1 MPDIN
6 NRISD
11 ASFASDEGI
20 KIPCAKNA
28 GVRRQSA
35 VVVLDQ
41 VWRELS
47 HDLLFSNLAAATLL
61 ITQLY

>member
-20 KIPCAKNA
+20 RIPCAKNA

-47 HDLLFSNLAAATLL
+47 HDLFSNLAAATLL